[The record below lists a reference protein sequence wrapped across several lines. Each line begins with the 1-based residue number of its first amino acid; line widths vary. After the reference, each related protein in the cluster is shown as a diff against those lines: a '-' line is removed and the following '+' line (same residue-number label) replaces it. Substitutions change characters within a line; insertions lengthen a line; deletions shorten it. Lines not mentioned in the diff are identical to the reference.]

1 MKKLLLLIIRFYQL
15 VLSPLMGNNCRY
27 YPTCSCYT
35 HQAIEKYG
43 AIKGSWLGVKR
54 ISRCH
59 PWAEGG
65 FDPVPGTEET
75 DTTLDSANKPTNKDK
90 L

>member
-1 MKKLLLLIIRFYQL
+1 MKKILLLIIRGYQL
-15 VLSPLMGNNCRY
+15 ILSPMLGSNCRY

-35 HQAIEKYG
+35 HTAIEKYG
-43 AIKGSWLGVKR
+43 AIKGSWLGIKR

-65 FDPVPGTEET
+65 IDLVPGTE
-75 DTTLDSANKPTNKDK
+75 NKNED
-90 L
+90 

>member
-1 MKKLLLLIIRFYQL
+1 MKKILLLIIRGYQL
-15 VLSPLMGNNCRY
+15 ILSPMLGSNCRY

-35 HQAIEKYG
+35 HTAIEKYG
-43 AIKGSWLGVKR
+43 AIKGSWLGIKR

-65 FDPVPGTEET
+65 IDLVPGTESKNE
-75 DTTLDSANKPTNKDK
+75 D
-90 L
+90 

>member
-1 MKKLLLLIIRFYQL
+1 MKKILLLIIRAYQL
-15 VLSPLMGNNCRY
+15 VLSPMLGSNCRY

-35 HQAIEKYG
+35 HTAIEKYG
-43 AIKGSWLGVKR
+43 ALKGSWMGLKR

-65 FDPVPGTEET
+65 IDLVPETEE
-75 DTTLDSANKPTNKDK
+75 NKK
-90 L
+90 

>member
-1 MKKLLLLIIRFYQL
+1 MKKILLLIIRGYQL
-15 VLSPLMGNNCRY
+15 ILSPMLGSNCRY

-35 HQAIEKYG
+35 HTAIEKYG
-43 AIKGSWLGVKR
+43 AIKGSWLGIKR

-65 FDPVPGTEET
+65 IDPVPGTEET
-75 DTTLDSANKPTNKDK
+75 RVENKPSV
-90 L
+90 

>member
-1 MKKLLLLIIRFYQL
+1 MKKILLLLIRGYQL
-15 VLSPLMGNNCRY
+15 ILSPLLGNNCRY

-43 AIKGSWLGVKR
+43 ALKGSWLGIKR

-65 FDPVPGTEET
+65 FDPVPGTT
-75 DTTLDSANKPTNKDK
+75 DDKDQQDK
-90 L
+90 NQASKVD